1 MRFRLIVLLALAS
14 ALPVRVAAAQ
24 ESPAIKSQK
33 NATAPKQQVTSA
45 LNDEKSKRNYAV
57 GVRIGESLKKQ
68 QTMELDRDVLIRGL
82 KDSLSGSKL
91 LLTEEEVRTTL
102 TNIENE
108 LRARQ
113 FLAAK
118 ELAEKNKKDGEE
130 FLAANKGKEGVV
142 TLTSG
147 LQYKILKAG
156 DGKKPGMDEQVV
168 FHYRGTF
175 IDGTEFDSSYSRNQ
189 PATVPLRKTI
199 KGWSEALQLMPAG
212 SKWQLF
218 IPPQLAYGQKG
229 SGGTIGPNSTVIFEV
244 ELISVQPAPDA
255 AGSKGSS

>member
-1 MRFRLIVLLALAS
+1 MMSRR
-14 ALPVRVAAAQ
+14 
-24 ESPAIKSQK
+24 
-33 NATAPKQQVTSA
+33 
-45 LNDEKSKRNYAV
+45 EKGR
-57 GVRIGESLKKQ
+57 
-68 QTMELDRDVLIRGL
+68 
-82 KDSLSGSKL
+82 
-91 LLTEEEVRTTL
+91 
-102 TNIENE
+102 
-108 LRARQ
+108 RARK

-118 ELAEKNKKDGEE
+118 ELDEKNKKDGEE

-175 IDGTEFDSSYSRNQ
+175 IDGTECERSYSRNQ

-199 KGWSEALQLMPAG
+199 KGWSEALELMPAG

-255 AGSKGSS
+255 EGSKGSSWCYPCTCASDWP

>member
-33 NATAPKQQVTSA
+33 KATAPKQQVTST
-45 LNDEKSKRNYAV
+45 LNDENSKRNYAV
-57 GVRIGESLKKQ
+57 GVSIGDSLKKQ
-68 QTMELDRDVLIRGL
+68 RSIDLDQDLLLRGL

-91 LLTEEEVRTTL
+91 LLTEDEVRATL

-168 FHYRGTF
+168 CHYRATF
-175 IDGTEFDSSYSRNQ
+175 IDGTEFDNSHNRNQ
-189 PATVPLRKTI
+189 PATVPLRKAI

-255 AGSKGSS
+255 AGSKGGS